1 MLYPLCEAV
10 VLGCLPL
17 PGPDMDVPFLLW
29 LVGLLRAL
37 PFPLGGRGRA
47 LVASGAV
54 AALAPVWRTR
64 GRLWFLRL
72 MRPKNVL
79 HYDSNVW
86 AAEVGSFREGRRM
99 QRW

>member
-1 MLYPLCEAV
+1 MYPLCEAV
-10 VLGCLPL
+10 VVGCLPL

-29 LVGLLRAL
+29 LVGGLLHAL
-37 PFPLGGRGRA
+37 PFPLGGRRRA
-47 LVASGAV
+47 LVASGTV

-79 HYDSNVW
+79 HYDSW
-86 AAEVGSFREGRRM
+86 AAEVGSFGDGRRV
-99 QRW
+99 QRC